1 MSPGAPS
8 RYTLV
13 AIALHWV
20 IATAILCQVAT
31 GLWMGD
37 AIRDPAL
44 RNAAFEIF
52 QLHKSLGLTVLVLS
66 LARLAWRLLH
76 PPPPMPQ
83 EVKPWERKIAHLV
96 HGLFYVLMIG
106 MPLTGWLFA
115 STGWSHSLQQY
126 LSVETVWFGFL
137 PVPHIGFI
145 AEQDAA
151 SRKALGE
158 QLIALHEALA
168 FTTLGLLALHVGA
181 VIKHFREDGGTELS
195 RMLPLGG
202 SAKDPR

>member
-1 MSPGAPS
+1 MSAGKPG

-13 AIALHWV
+13 AITLHWV
-20 IATAILCQVAT
+20 IAAAILTQIAT

-44 RNAAFEIF
+44 RNTAFETF

-66 LARLAWRLLH
+66 VARLAWRLSH
-76 PPPPMPQ
+76 APPPMPP
-83 EVKPWERKIAHLV
+83 EVKPWERGIAHLV

-106 MPLTGWLFA
+106 MPLTGWMFA

-137 PVPHIGFI
+137 PVPHISFI

-151 SRKALGE
+151 SRKLLGE
-158 QLIALHEALA
+158 QLIELHEAMA
-168 FTTLGLLALHVGA
+168 FMTLGLLALHVGA
-181 VIKHFREDGGTELS
+181 VIKHFLEDGGAELR

-202 SAKDPR
+202 APEESR